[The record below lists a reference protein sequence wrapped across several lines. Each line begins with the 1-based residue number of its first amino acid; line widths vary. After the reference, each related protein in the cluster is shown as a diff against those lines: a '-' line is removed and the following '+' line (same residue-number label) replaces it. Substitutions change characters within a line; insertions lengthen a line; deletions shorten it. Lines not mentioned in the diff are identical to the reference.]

1 MQQNKLDAFTVL
13 ETVITLAISCML
25 IFIGSLKMESYE
37 NQLVLVNT
45 EKQVKTAIEQAARVA
60 IVKHDQITV
69 MYMESSS
76 FLSFKSSKCNRRL
89 KIDKRVKLSSPINFQ
104 ISNKGSL
111 SPRTIN
117 IYNKKDSK
125 KLKLQMMWGRAIDE

>member
-37 NQLVLVNT
+37 NQLILVNT
-45 EKQVKTAIEQAARVA
+45 EKQVKTAIEQVARIS
-60 IVKHDQITV
+60 IVQHESISV
-69 MYMESSS
+69 MYLPDSSY
-76 FLSFKSSKCNRRL
+76 LQFKGRKFSKKVIINS
-89 KIDKRVKLSSPINFQ
+89 KIKLTNPTNFQ
-104 ISNKGSL
+104 ISSKGAIA
-111 SPRTIN
+111 PRTITFTN
-117 IYNKKDSK
+117 GKDIK